1 MPLAA
6 TLPSARTWRRL
17 TVWLHVLTSVGWMA
31 LAASLAALLALAT
44 ADPAARGPALLAADH
59 LDAVL
64 LAPLAVG
71 SALTGIVLAAAT
83 PYGFFH
89 HWWVTVK
96 FAITLVQ
103 LYLGIF
109 LLSGMLGDAHADPA
123 SAPPA
128 TLLVTTLLMASA
140 IAFQAWASIAKPWGR
155 TPWSADRPKPAAGP
169 RWMFAAACA
178 AVVADLVLG
187 FVAGNP
193 MPVASVV
200 VLVAVLV
207 GRRRVSAPV
216 RTRASRRTAG
226 STSPVP

>member
-1 MPLAA
+1 MPSLP
-6 TLPSARTWRRL
+6 LPSTRTWRRL
-17 TVWLHVLTSVGWMA
+17 TVWLHVLTSVGWMS
-31 LAASLAALLALAT
+31 LAASLAVLLALAT
-44 ADPAARGPALLAADH
+44 ADPAARGAALLAADH

-64 LAPLAVG
+64 LASLAAG

-89 HWWVTVK
+89 HWWVAVK

-109 LLSGMLGDAHADPA
+109 LLSGMLGDAHADAA

-128 TLLVTTLLMASA
+128 ALLATTLLMVSA

-155 TPWSADRPKPAAGP
+155 TPWSAGRPKPVTGP
-169 RWMFAAACA
+169 RWMFASACA
-178 AVVADLVLG
+178 AVVVDLALG
-187 FVAGNP
+187 FVLGGP

-200 VLVAVLV
+200 ALLAVLL
-207 GRRRVSAPV
+207 GSRGIMP
-216 RTRASRRTAG
+216 RRTAG
-226 STSPVP
+226 SRSPAR